1 MLDLSPT
8 VVFAEEDRLGRAV
21 ANLLD
26 NAVKYGGDREV
37 TVRVAK
43 GCVEVCD
50 LGPGIRPEH
59 LAHVFDRFYRAPEAR
74 PAPGSGLGLSIVRQ
88 VAETHGGSVTA
99 SNRAG
104 GGMRFTLQLPE
115 APTLPPPPAGEVI
128 PAAGRHR
135 PR

>member
-8 VVFAEEDRLGRAV
+8 VVYAEEDRLGRAV

-26 NAVKYGGDREV
+26 NAVKYAGHKEV
-37 TVRVAK
+37 TVRVAQ

-50 LGPGIRPEH
+50 RGPGIRPEH
-59 LAHVFDRFYRAPEAR
+59 LPHVFDRFYRAPEAR
-74 PAPGSGLGLSIVRQ
+74 SAPGSGLGLSIVRQ

-99 SNRAG
+99 SSRPG
-104 GGMRFTLQLPE
+104 GGMRFTLTLPE
-115 APTLPPPPAGEVI
+115 APKLSPPPADDVI
-128 PAAGRHR
+128 PAAGPRR